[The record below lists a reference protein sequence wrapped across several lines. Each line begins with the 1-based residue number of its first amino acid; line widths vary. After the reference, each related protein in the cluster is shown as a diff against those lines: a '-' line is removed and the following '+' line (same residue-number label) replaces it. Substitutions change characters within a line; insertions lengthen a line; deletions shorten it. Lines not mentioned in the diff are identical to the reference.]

1 MQLKT
6 DAFFDFARL
15 DSLQVEIAPLL
26 ADRVVG
32 EVVLEEDHQP
42 QGGRV
47 RVPAGEKKSFV
58 YDIGVEFSSADRTG
72 FDVVRVMTPAEAE
85 FGWLEIGEPLGTVEP
100 DSIANEESGFV
111 VFLPRRLSPEGD
123 QRLRIGLETVLYD
136 EAGEF
141 GGEVFNR
148 GEQSLLQRVEG
159 GDVSEELVASASSA
173 RGVLEDLEV
182 GSRAFTPQG
191 DGVNDQLSI
200 QYTLFRVQQAS
211 AVKVG
216 IYALNGRRIWQAQP
230 EAQAAGRHMAR
241 WDGRD
246 GAGQLVGPGIY
257 LARVEV
263 ETDKGSEIRL
273 QPVAVAY

>member
-1 MQLKT
+1 MTDDSTAAGALQPFELK
-6 DAFFDFARL
+6 
-15 DSLQVEIAPLL
+15 
-26 ADRVVG
+26 
-32 EVVLEEDHQP
+32 
-42 QGGRV
+42 
-47 RVPAGEKKSFV
+47 
-58 YDIGVEFSSADRTG
+58 
-72 FDVVRVMTPAEAE
+72 
-85 FGWLEIGEPLGTVEP
+85 P
-100 DSIANEESGFV
+100 DENL
-111 VFLPRRLSPEGD
+111 LPRLGPWQPFRFSFCCPLENQLTYREANRDSVTEVRFPLQNLRYLRL
-123 QRLRIGLETVLYD
+123 L
-136 EAGEF
+136 
-141 GGEVFNR
+141 
-148 GEQSLLQRVEG
+148 EG
-159 GDVSEELVASASSA
+159 GDVSEELGSNQLVVVASASSA
-173 RGVLEDLEV
+173 RGVLGDLEV

-216 IYALNGRRIWQAQP
+216 IYALDGRRVWQAQP
-230 EAQAAGRHMAR
+230 EAQAAGRHTAR